1 MNNYFVEYINNFFVE
16 YINNFFVECV
26 NNYFVEYIDNY
37 FLEYINN
44 LLNQKNYRVERI
56 TLFSLNYPF
65 LFLHFSTLNTMQTI
79 QARRNE
85 KSSGGGL
92 GVCEKM
98 LPNLVRWLG
107 RKFD

>member
-1 MNNYFVEYINNFFVE
+1 MNNYFVEYITNFFVE

-44 LLNQKNYRVERI
+44 LLNQKNYRVECI
-56 TLFSLNYPF
+56 TLFSLNDPGF
-65 LFLHFSTLNTMQTI
+65 FLHFSTLITMQTI

-85 KSSGGGL
+85 KNSGGGWAFL
-92 GVCEKM
+92 KKCC
-98 LPNLVRWLG
+98 PTWLG
-107 RKFD
+107 G